1 MNSPQ
6 YTQVTTLLNQLRGG
20 NPQVLADL
28 VPLVYSEL
36 RRIASSFLHDENRGH
51 TLLTTDLVHEAYLK
65 MVGSSQQTWDNR
77 AHFFGVAANSM
88 RQILVDEAR
97 KRRAKKRGGGLQKVT
112 LDEGAILTD
121 DTADQLVALDEALKE
136 LTTFDAQLSRIVELR
151 FFAGLTI
158 EETAKVLQT
167 SASTVKRDWNTAK
180 AWLLRAMTQA

>member
-1 MNSPQ
+1 MNAPQ
-6 YTQVTTLLNQLRGG
+6 YTQVTSLLNQLRGG
-20 NPQVLADL
+20 DPQVMADL

-36 RRIASSFLHDENRGH
+36 RRMASSFLHDENRAH

-65 MVGSSQQTWDNR
+65 MVGSSQQTWENR
-77 AHFFGVAANSM
+77 AHFFSVAANSM

-97 KRRAKKRGGGLQKVT
+97 KRKAKKRGGGLQKVT

-136 LTTFDAQLSRIVELR
+136 LETFDTDLSRIVELR

-158 EETAKVLQT
+158 EETAKVMQT
-167 SASTVKRDWNTAK
+167 SASTVKREWGTAK
-180 AWLLRAMTQA
+180 AWLLRSMSQA

>member
-1 MNSPQ
+1 MAAQ
-6 YTQVTTLLNQLRGG
+6 HHDDVTVLLNQLRGG
-20 NPQVLADL
+20 DSHALSDL
-28 VPLVYSEL
+28 VPLVYAEL
-36 RRIASSFLHDENRGH
+36 RRIASSFLHDENRSH

-77 AHFFGVAANSM
+77 AHFFSIAANSM
-88 RQILVDEAR
+88 RQILIDEAR
-97 KRRAKKRGGGLQKVT
+97 KRKAKKRGGGVMKVT

-121 DTADQLVALDEALKE
+121 DNADQLVALDEALKE
-136 LTTFDAQLSRIVELR
+136 LATFDEQLSRIVELR

-180 AWLLRAMTQA
+180 AWLLRAMTQT